1 MTTLSV
7 PVPPH
12 LEEFI
17 KKQVKLGKA
26 ANKAAVVRHAL
37 VLLAEEEA
45 VEAVLKA
52 ETEPTLRGDL
62 RALAKK
68 LK

>member
-7 PVPPH
+7 PMPSH

-17 KKQVKLGKA
+17 KKQVRLGKA
-26 ANKAAVVRHAL
+26 SNKAAVIRRAL
-37 VLLAEEEA
+37 QLLAEEEA

-52 ETEPTLRGDL
+52 EAEPTLRGDL
-62 RALAKK
+62 RTLAKR